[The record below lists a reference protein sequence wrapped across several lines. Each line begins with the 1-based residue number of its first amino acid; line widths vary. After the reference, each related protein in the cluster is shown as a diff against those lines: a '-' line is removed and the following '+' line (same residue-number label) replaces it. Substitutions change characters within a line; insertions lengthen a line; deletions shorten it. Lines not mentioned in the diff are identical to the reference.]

1 MGIKELSH
9 AAERKAFSTA
19 IDGFLK
25 HIKKK
30 DYADRSETYCKL
42 VDTAA
47 TFWGK
52 GANKE
57 KMEAA
62 KKALS
67 NPDNR
72 WVKFLNRVID
82 ETDPHYAKT
91 MLLNLGYEAFFR
103 GTKMIR
109 ANRESMDVTFHGS
122 FSSIQPWP
130 ATCTA

>member
-52 GANKE
+52 GANR
-57 KMEAA
+57 
-62 KKALS
+62 S
-67 NPDNR
+67 HSP
-72 WVKFLNRVID
+72 
-82 ETDPHYAKT
+82 
-91 MLLNLGYEAFFR
+91 
-103 GTKMIR
+103 
-109 ANRESMDVTFHGS
+109 ESAGS
-122 FSSIQPWP
+122 L
-130 ATCTA
+130 TH